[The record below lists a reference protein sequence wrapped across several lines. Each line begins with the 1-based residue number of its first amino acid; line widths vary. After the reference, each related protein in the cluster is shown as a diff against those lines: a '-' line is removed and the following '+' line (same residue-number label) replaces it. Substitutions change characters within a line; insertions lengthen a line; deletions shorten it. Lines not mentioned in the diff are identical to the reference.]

1 MNNGYIKLHRR
12 IRKHWLWEHPEF
24 YQAWSDMLM
33 MANWKD
39 QKRIYKDE
47 IIIIE
52 RGSFPTSLRKLAER
66 WGFSINKLNRFLKLL
81 KKDTMI
87 DTHTDYGFT
96 LVKIV
101 NYEQYQVKND
111 TQTDTVGVT
120 VVDTVGDT
128 VGVTTIRKKRKKKKE
143 KKESGE
149 TKVSLLSH
157 FGNAF
162 KNYTGVDYHAS
173 FGKDGKLLKSL
184 EEHYGYVGVIDGID
198 YFFSEFIKGDK
209 FSKKNPNV
217 GMLHNVWNGMV
228 ANSREDKQRMDELR
242 EWANE

>member
-1 MNNGYIKLHRR
+1 MER
-12 IRKHWLWEHPEF
+12 
-24 YQAWSDMLM
+24 S
-33 MANWKD
+33 
-39 QKRIYKDE
+39 KRIYKDE

-120 VVDTVGDT
+120 VVDTVRDT
-128 VGVTTIRKKRKKKKE
+128 VGVTTIRKIRKNKKE
-143 KKESGE
+143 KKKSGE

-228 ANSREDKQRMDELR
+228 ANSRENKQRMDELR

>member
-96 LVKIV
+96 LVIIV
-101 NYEQYQVKND
+101 NYEQYQVQEN

-128 VGVTTIRKKRKKKKE
+128 VGVTTIRKIRKNKKE
-143 KKESGE
+143 KKKSGE

-228 ANSREDKQRMDELR
+228 ANSRETKQRMDELR

>member
-33 MANWKD
+33 MANWKGK
-39 QKRIYKDE
+39 KRIYKDE
-47 IIIIE
+47 IILIE

-87 DTHTDYGFT
+87 DTHADYGFT

-128 VGVTTIRKKRKKKKE
+128 VGVTTRRKIRKNKKE

-184 EEHYGYVGVIDGID
+184 EEHYGYVGVINGID

-217 GMLHNVWNGMV
+217 GMLHNVWNGMI
-228 ANSREDKQRMDELR
+228 ANSRENRQRMDELR

>member
-1 MNNGYIKLHRR
+1 MSDWIKLHRR

-39 QKRIYKDE
+39 QKRVYKDE

-52 RGSFPTSLRKLAER
+52 RGSFPIALRKLADR
-66 WGFSINKLNRFLKLL
+66 WGFSLNKLNRFLKLL

-87 DTHTDYGFT
+87 DTHTDFGFT

-101 NYEQYQVKND
+101 NYKQYQVKND
-111 TQTDTVGVT
+111 TQTDTIGDTIGDT
-120 VVDTVGDT
+120 VVDTIQG
-128 VGVTTIRKKRKKKKE
+128 TTIRSKEVKKVKE
-143 KKESGE
+143 VNGE
-149 TKVSLLSH
+149 TKVSLISH

-162 KNYTGVDYHAS
+162 KKYTGVEYHAS

-184 EEHYGYVGVIDGID
+184 EQHYGYVGVIEGID

-217 GMLHNVWNGMV
+217 GMLHSVWNGMV
-228 ANSREDKQRMDELR
+228 AKSMENKQRTDELR
-242 EWANE
+242 EWVNE